1 MAGPDHGETEL
12 ATAFRDGDDRACA
25 LLFERYRRPVYLF
38 GLKMLGDADG
48 ARDMVQDVFLR
59 IWERRGQLHEPGS
72 FRSWLF
78 AVARNR
84 CLSRLRRECGQ
95 VELDEA
101 PAAALA
107 VAPAPDAREREQELA
122 HLQRA
127 LAALSVDHR
136 EVLVLREYQELSY
149 REIAEVLGVNEST
162 VKSRLFKARL
172 ALHGA
177 FAQTSR
183 EGG

>member
-1 MAGPDHGETEL
+1 MSPLRSETEL
-12 ATAFRDGDDRACA
+12 AAAFRDGDDSACA
-25 LLFERYRRPVYLF
+25 LLFERYRRPLYLF

-48 ARDMVQDVFLR
+48 ARDLVQDVFLR
-59 IWERRGQLHEPGS
+59 IWERRGQLHRPDS

-84 CLSRLRRECGQ
+84 CLSRLRGGRAQ
-95 VELDEA
+95 VALDEA
-101 PAAALA
+101 PPAALA

-122 HLQRA
+122 QLQRA
-127 LAALSVDHR
+127 LASLGVEHR

-149 REIAEVLGVNEST
+149 REIAEVVGASESA

-172 ALHGA
+172 ALHEA
-177 FAQTSR
+177 YAQASR